1 MKTKNLNIIKT
12 KLPDKGAFT
21 IETQFDFPKMHQLMI
36 VNGKRGA
43 GKSVAITNFL
53 LECKNKHYLDKIYL
67 ISPTYNSNKQIWD
80 ICDIKPED
88 VHDVEKGVIKKIIKC
103 VEQDK
108 KEWDEFLYK
117 KELYK
122 KYQQDTRLDRIDDDL
137 LIQYDEYN
145 FFCEKPKWKYP
156 VEQPPRIAVIMDD
169 CLSTDVMARPSEG
182 LLNTCIKHRH
192 IADGLGISLI
202 LLTQTYCGQQGISR
216 VIREN
221 VTSLL
226 LFAVHDEN
234 QIKKIYTELNLKLQY
249 SKFLEMLEFCHNE
262 PHGFIFIDFSPK
274 DEKYQFRKGWNEV
287 IQLTE

>member
-21 IETQFDFPKMHQLMI
+21 IETQFDFPKMHQLMV
-36 VNGKRGA
+36 VNGKRGS

-53 LECKNKHYLDKIYL
+53 RECKNKHYLDKIYL

-80 ICDIKPED
+80 ICNIYPED
-88 VHDVEKGVIKKIIKC
+88 VHDVEKGVIKRIIKC
-103 VEQDK
+103 VEEDK

-122 KYQQDTRLDRIDDDL
+122 KYQQDIHLDKIENHL

-145 FFCEKPKWKYP
+145 FFVEKPKWKYS
-156 VEQPPRIAVIMDD
+156 VEQPPRIAVVLDD

-182 LLNTCIKHRH
+182 LTNLAIKHRH

-202 LLTQTYCGQQGISR
+202 LLTQTYCGISGISR
-216 VIREN
+216 IIREN

-234 QIKKIYTELNLKLQY
+234 QIKKIYTELNLKLDY
-249 SKFLEMLEFCHNE
+249 FKFLEMLEFCHNE
-262 PHGFIFIDFSPK
+262 KHQFLFIDFSPK
-274 DEKYQFRKGWNEV
+274 EDKYLFRKGWNNLVEM
-287 IQLTE
+287 T

>member
-21 IETQFDFPKMHQLMI
+21 IETQFDFPKMHQLMV
-36 VNGKRGA
+36 VNGKRGS

-53 LECKNKHYLDKIYL
+53 RECKNKHYLDKIYL

-80 ICDIKPED
+80 ICDINPED
-88 VHDVEKGVIKKIIKC
+88 VRDVEKGVIKEVIKC

-122 KYQQDTRLDRIDDDL
+122 KYQQDTRLDTIDDDL

-145 FFCEKPKWKYP
+145 FFVEKPKWKYP
-156 VEQPPRIAVIMDD
+156 VEQPPRIAVVLDD
-169 CLSTDVMARPSEG
+169 CLSTDVMARPSE
-182 LLNTCIKHRH
+182 LLTNLAVKHRH

-202 LLTQTYCGQQGISR
+202 LLTQTYCGVAGISR
-216 VIREN
+216 IVREN

-226 LFAVHDEN
+226 LFEVNDEN
-234 QIKKIYTELNLKLQY
+234 QIKKIYSELNLKLEY
-249 SKFLEMLEFCHNE
+249 PRFLELLAFCHKE
-262 PHGFIFIDFSPK
+262 KHGFIFIDFSPK
-274 DEKYQFRKGWNEV
+274 DEKYQFRKGWNELIEMV
-287 IQLTE
+287 